1 MPHEHME
8 PRYKG
13 ITGTPPWAQ
22 AQDEQATS
30 PKQNKAPWSWAISA
44 YLLANL
50 DLVLLVVYLAR
61 SS

>member
-1 MPHEHME
+1 ME
-8 PRYKG
+8 PAHPPTKPYWQ
-13 ITGTPPWAQ
+13 TPKP
-22 AQDEQATS
+22 TS

-50 DLVLLVVYLAR
+50 ALVLLVAYLAW